1 MNCNTWTLALV
12 GAGLVSVPAVAYAE
26 EKPNP
31 LLTSLSS
38 TTISGYVD
46 TSAQWNAGTGD
57 ANTPAYAFGGSGK
70 ADGFNLN
77 VVKLTLEKP
86 IDANQDWGAGYKVD
100 VLFGPDA
107 NALATQSSGPA
118 ADFGIKQAYVAL
130 HAPVGN
136 GLDFKLGVWDT

>member
-1 MNCNTWTLALV
+1 MNCNAWTLALV
-12 GAGLVSVPAVAYAE
+12 GAGLVSVPAVAGAE

-57 ANTPAYAFGGSGK
+57 ANTPAYAFGGTGK

-77 VVKLTLEKP
+77 VVKLMVEKP
-86 IDANQDWGAGYKVD
+86 VDSNQEWGAGYKVD
-100 VLFGPDA
+100 MFFGPDA
-107 NALATQSSGPA
+107 DALGTQSTGTPG
-118 ADFGIKQAYVAL
+118 DFCVK
-130 HAPVGN
+130 
-136 GLDFKLGVWDT
+136 